1 MLNVSPITNIRCNVV
16 DRHSDNRMLRQILRS
31 RYVIHTRLKSS
42 KAKAAVVDEAAPDID
57 TLKSKLQSVEEA
69 LKQNLQTYQQRS
81 RRIDPAVFDSLRIP
95 INKAAPAVLFRDVAQ
110 VTIRDSKTITVTV
123 FDESHLKPVTR
134 ALQTSSFGFSNP
146 QPSPKALHTQLILY
160 LPPITRESRL
170 EQVKAAT
177 SATAHATDAIRDHRR
192 IFLTSLKKQSSHGGI
207 LMDSVRRVEAEVE
220 RVVKAANGSVAKL
233 LESARNSIM
242 T

>member
-1 MLNVSPITNIRCNVV
+1 MFSPSVRRNVV
-16 DRHSDNRMLRQILRS
+16 GRPCDNYMLRQILRS
-31 RYVIHTRLKSS
+31 RHVIRTRLKSS
-42 KAKAAVVDEAAPDID
+42 KAKETVVDEAALDVD
-57 TLKSKLQSVEEA
+57 TLKFNLQSVEEA
-69 LKQNLQTYQQRS
+69 LKQKLQTCQQRS
-81 RRIDPAVFDSLRIP
+81 RRIDPAVFDALRIP
-95 INKAAPAVLFRDVAQ
+95 VNSATSAVLFRDVAQ

-134 ALQTSSFGFSNP
+134 ALQTSSLGFNNP
-146 QPSPKALHTQLILY
+146 QPSPKAPQTQLILY

-177 SATAHATDAIRDHRR
+177 SATAHATDAIRDNRR
-192 IFLTSLKKQSSHGGI
+192 IFLTSLKKQSAQGGI

-233 LESARNSIM
+233 FDSARNSIM